1 MIPKNI
7 VIEKYFSSQKEEL
20 EKLQED
26 LENTSQQMQTM
37 NEENQGDDD
46 LFSEVRDEEKI
57 NKKDIPKRIK
67 EIKDDPEFTEEF
79 KALQEY
85 LRLSEQEKELK
96 DKIKSGKEA
105 LNKVLLEKFRSLQE
119 SEIKEI
125 VIHDKWIFAIHHSI
139 NDELERISHK
149 LYVRC
154 YC

>member
-1 MIPKNI
+1 
-7 VIEKYFSSQKEEL
+7 
-20 EKLQED
+20 
-26 LENTSQQMQTM
+26 M

-85 LRLSEQEKELK
+85 LRLYEWEKVLK
-96 DKIKSGKEA
+96 DKIKSDEDAMDKA
-105 LNKVLLEKFRSLQE
+105 LLEKFRSLKE

-125 VIHDKWIFAIHHSI
+125 VIHDKWIDAIYHSI

-149 LYVRC
+149 LAQRIKELAERYETRLPILADDVKELTAKVDEHLQKMGFKW
-154 YC
+154 